1 MSVPVEDLIS
11 YLQEHQSKRDFD
23 ARPVTPPPTPRVP
36 PNTIQSQQSI
46 IVYDPNDH
54 YPTQQQMEVN
64 ARDWTYEHIRTL
76 IYWMNIANINIFLLD
91 ASIQHYKKIVMQ
103 VMAFTFLFSSLSTTI
118 SLSQLGIDEEKYPGL
133 SNGIKY
139 TFVVAS
145 TISTILVG
153 YVKLFKLQ
161 EMMDAN
167 IEMHKDWLD
176 FATKIS
182 GELQMPKRLRTPA
195 LKLLQN
201 MKGSYIG
208 LFCKRPF
215 VPGIIKRYANRYFMN
230 YIENTMEIRSHACCT
245 RHNYIKRTNIF
256 FVFQDIMKN
265 EIKRLAGEIEVDNT
279 VVNENEGS
287 FIEGPLAAG
296 TEFGRPKLATSSEL
310 KGNIMIDYDYDGPF
324 IVIKVINKLPPVSG
338 VSVKSESRR
347 RVQNE
352 ETAISMQEMYSSPVQ
367 RRGRSELKTQKRTM
381 FGAVRQKMKNLSSA
395 GSDTDESVE
404 EYRPRAASF
413 QAPERAL
420 YTQMQYRSS
429 EAAPASPPGRGS
441 ELVNTKTSSFSL
453 KQKKDMGSIIQQLN
467 EEIIAKRRR
476 SVVPGQ
482 LPSITSPSK
491 NADVSREEL
500 MKLFPMIKEND
511 RTSVASSGANS
522 VNHLAK
528 FDAQL
533 AAMVNDDGSESSGS
547 SAGSVSSTA
556 SQEHQE
562 VQN

>member
-11 YLQEHQSKRDFD
+11 YLQEHQSKKNIDV
-23 ARPVTPPPTPRVP
+23 RPVTPPPTPRVP
-36 PNTIQSQQSI
+36 PNTLQSQQSI
-46 IVYDPNDH
+46 VVYDPNDY
-54 YPTQQQMEVN
+54 YPTQQQMDTN

-118 SLSQLGIDEEKYPGL
+118 SLSQLGIDADKNPGL

-161 EMMDAN
+161 EMMDAD
-167 IEMHKDWLD
+167 IEMHKDWLE

-215 VPGIIKRYANRYFMN
+215 VPGMVRRYANQYFVN
-230 YIENTMEIRSHACCT
+230 YIEDIDEVHKNRSCT
-245 RHNYIKRTNIF
+245 RHNYIMRTNIF

-265 EIKRLAGEIEVDNT
+265 EIKRLAAEIEVGNT
-279 VVNENEGS
+279 VVNENEES
-287 FIEGPLAAG
+287 YIEGPMAGG
-296 TEFGRPKLATSSEL
+296 TELGRPKIPTSSEL
-310 KGNIMIDYDYDGPF
+310 KQNFMIDYKYDGPF
-324 IVIKVINKLPPVSG
+324 IVIKVMPKNPPIASG
-338 VSVKSESRR
+338 VVSESRR
-347 RVQNE
+347 LNNE
-352 ETAISMQEMYSSPVQ
+352 ETVIPMQELPSSSMQ
-367 RRGRSELKTQKRTM
+367 RRGRSEIKTQKRTM
-381 FGAVRQKMKNLSSA
+381 FGAVRNRMKNLNSA
-395 GSDTDESVE
+395 GSDTDESIE

-429 EAAPASPPGRGS
+429 EAAPASPPGRGGS
-441 ELVNTKTSSFSL
+441 DLVNKKTSSFSL

-467 EEIIAKRRR
+467 AEIIAKRRM

-482 LPSITSPSK
+482 LPPITSPNK
-491 NADVSREEL
+491 NADVSRDEL
-500 MKLFPMIKEND
+500 IKLFPMIQENNRSFEGD
-511 RTSVASSGANS
+511 KRSTGSII
-522 VNHLAK
+522 
-528 FDAQL
+528 
-533 AAMVNDDGSESSGS
+533 NDDDSGGSRSSESSD
-547 SAGSVSSTA
+547 SSTV
-556 SQEHQE
+556 SREE
-562 VQN
+562 